1 MSATNTTPTT
11 TTASVI
17 EAPTTGTAAAA
28 PRLAGFMLAAAITLS
43 AFLLFQVQPLV
54 GKYILPW
61 FGGGAGIWTTCMLFF
76 QVMLLVGYLYAHL
89 SVTFLRPRGQ
99 AVVHALLVAA
109 ALAMLPIIPAEQWKP
124 VDPAAN
130 PAYRI
135 LLLLAVTLGLPYVV
149 LSATAP
155 LLQAWFTRLFPGRTP
170 YRLYALS
177 NAASLVALLSFPFVF
192 EPLLSRRTQAHAW
205 SAAYAVLAALLA
217 ACIYFLWKGRS
228 VSPIAESSPTA
239 AQAEDAHAMLPVRTL
254 WIHYPLWL
262 LRPACASLMLLAITN
277 RLSLDVAAVP
287 FLWIVPLAL
296 YLVTFI
302 ICFDSPR
309 WYRRW
314 LFGLLLVLGLAVGC
328 LALMYAPSWGTAGK
342 VSSYCF
348 ALFTCCMVC
357 HGELVALRPDP
368 RRLTA
373 FYLMVAAGGA
383 LGGVFVGLVA
393 PIIFDRFFEL
403 HIGFVLTWL
412 LFMVAMASNPAS
424 SLYRLRRAPLWY
436 LHVVI
441 GALVIAAVYG
451 LVVVGDTR
459 TPAVARYRNFYGVLE
474 VKEYLDSKGNP
485 SRWLIHN
492 GILHGQQILDP
503 GMHMQST
510 TYYRT
515 TSGIGRVL
523 ASRPR
528 PLRLGAVGLGTG
540 TLAAA
545 GRPGD
550 VVRFYE
556 LDPGVERV
564 AREHF
569 TFIAHSPASVE
580 VVLGDARLSLE
591 REAPQGYDVLA
602 LDAFSGDGIPFHLVT
617 LEVMETY
624 LRHVKPDGVIAFHIS
639 NRHLDLAPVVAGLAR
654 HYGMHEEYV
663 EDSEATWVL
672 LARDP
677 EALARMSL
685 VSSPQLVPKRPRV
698 WTDDHAS
705 LLPILIWRTYRK

>member
-1 MSATNTTPTT
+1 MIGTPL
-11 TTASVI
+11 
-17 EAPTTGTAAAA
+17 TGVAAAA
-28 PRLAGFMLAAAITLS
+28 TPRAAGFMLAAAITLS

-89 SVTFLRPRGQ
+89 SVTFLGPRGQ

-130 PAYRI
+130 PAWRI
-135 LLLLAVTLGLPYVV
+135 LLLLTVTLGLPYVV

-155 LLQAWFTRLFPGRTP
+155 LLQAWFARLFPGRTP

-192 EPLLSRRTQAHAW
+192 EPLFSRRTQAHAW
-205 SAAYAVLAALLA
+205 SVAYAVLAALLA
-217 ACIYFLWKGRS
+217 ACIYFLWKGR
-228 VSPIAESSPTA
+228 PAEPVALNAPAPAPTK
-239 AQAEDAHAMLPVRTL
+239 ESYGPPPVRTL

-262 LRPACASLMLLAITN
+262 LLPACASLMLLAVTN

-328 LALMYAPSWGTAGK
+328 LALMYAPGWATAGK

-348 ALFTCCMVC
+348 TLFTCCMVC

-393 PIIFDRFFEL
+393 PLIFDRFLEL

-412 LFMVAMASNPAS
+412 LFMLAMGSNPAS
-424 SLYRLRRAPLWY
+424 SLYQFRRAPLWY

-451 LVVVGDTR
+451 LVAVGDMR
-459 TPAVARYRNFYGVLE
+459 SPGVGRYRNFYGVLE
-474 VKEYLDSKGNP
+474 VKEYPDKQGNP
-485 SRWLIHN
+485 SRWLVHN
-492 GILHGQQILDP
+492 GILHGQQYLDP
-503 GMHMQST
+503 GMQMTMAS
-510 TYYRT
+510 YYRP
-515 TSGIGRVL
+515 TSGIGRIL
-523 ASRPR
+523 AIRQR
-528 PLRLGAVGLGTG
+528 PLRLGVIGLGTG
-540 TLAAA
+540 TLCAT

-556 LDPGVERV
+556 LDPDVERV

-569 TFIAHSPASVE
+569 TYLAQSAAKVE
-580 VVLGDARLSLE
+580 VVLGDARLSME
-591 REAPQGYDVLA
+591 REAPQAYDVLA
-602 LDAFSGDGIPFHLVT
+602 LDAFSGDGIPFHLMT

-624 LRHVKPDGVIAFHIS
+624 LRHLKPDGVIAFHIS

-654 HYGMHEEYV
+654 HYGLHEEYV
-663 EDSEATWVL
+663 DDFGGDSTWAL
-672 LARDP
+672 LSREP

-685 VSSPQLVPKRPRV
+685 VSSPKLVPKHPRL

-705 LLPILIWRTYRK
+705 LLPILIWRDHRP